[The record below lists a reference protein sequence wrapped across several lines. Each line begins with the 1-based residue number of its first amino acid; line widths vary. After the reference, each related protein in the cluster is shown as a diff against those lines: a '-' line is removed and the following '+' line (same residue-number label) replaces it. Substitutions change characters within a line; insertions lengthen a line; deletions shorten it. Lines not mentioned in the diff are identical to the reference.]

1 LSDEMFAA
9 RHLRYE
15 IYEKKQIQPLL
26 GQRRRSRSNRSE
38 SEHSQTASANPRSPD
53 IGSEAVGES
62 VFAYPTSEDAPVHSD
77 AVGYR
82 LPEQTA
88 LPTVDVRLCR
98 MSSSTLAALTQT
110 PSLGTEAVHIDT
122 RTPLGDV
129 CKGSSWPTRSFPLV
143 DADYDRLLVV
153 NSSSDSCCHPCTAV
167 SASPMVSVGSGVPPS
182 EAIVTESIAT
192 DCTSDIQQSNVPGM
206 PSASIAPVTTL

>member
-1 LSDEMFAA
+1 MFAA

-53 IGSEAVGES
+53 IAGSVGSEAVGES
-62 VFAYPTSEDAPVHSD
+62 MFACTTSEEAPVHLD
-77 AVGYR
+77 TVGYR
-82 LPEQTA
+82 LSEQTA

-98 MSSSTLAALTQT
+98 MSTSTLVALTQT
-110 PSLGTEAVHIDT
+110 PSVGTEAAHIDT

-129 CKGSSWPTRSFPLV
+129 CKGSSWPARSFPLV
-143 DADYDRLLVV
+143 DADCDRLVVV
-153 NSSSDSCCHPCTAV
+153 NSNSDSCCHPCTAV
-167 SASPMVSVGSGVPPS
+167 SASPMVSVGSDVPPS
-182 EAIVTESIAT
+182 EAVMTEST
-192 DCTSDIQQSNVPGM
+192 DCTSNIQQSDVPGM